1 MCSTCKE
8 KNDRRLARRKER
20 LDGRALLEQAWKNDD
35 EDAIEEHWRWH
46 RIDSDYDEEW
56 EYAPDTHAV
65 WEMMDS
71 LMELSIQDYEQYILN
86 WLIDSQWVNLVNLNM
101 TEKSV
106 AQALITRTMNFE
118 QQFSYSYSKIVGLQA
133 EGPWVLKKDYIILEE
148 NKQNYE
154 IPAGRE
160 INEVLW
166 FSNQPITAFG
176 MGGIGGF
183 GGVGLGANE
192 AGFAQMGYQGSYF
205 MMSGFDYLI
214 RMQEANILNRIL
226 GGSLTYRITALPDG
240 KKDLQLYNAPGNQFN
255 WGNYSQYVGR
265 AVWYWYYD
273 VTPDS
278 RADCLKNNP
287 DVIKMPNEVPLE
299 EMTWTDLNVPA
310 QQWVRR
316 WFTAY
321 VKETLG
327 RVRGKYSGNLKAPDS
342 ELIMDYTSLLT
353 EGKDEKTK
361 LIEELTGPEGWL
373 TRLRPEKVM
382 EKEALLAEN
391 LNKQMKFRAM
401 PRQIY
406 VI

>member
-1 MCSTCKE
+1 MAVIPE
-8 KNDRRLARRKER
+8 PER
-20 LDGRALLEQAWKNDD
+20 SKIYTRIKHQLGAPLRSVELED
-35 EDAIEEHWRWH
+35 
-46 RIDSDYDEEW
+46 
-56 EYAPDTHAV
+56 
-65 WEMMDS
+65 EMMDS
-71 LMELSIQDYEQYILN
+71 LMELAVGDYEEYILQ

-101 TEKSV
+101 NERSV
-106 AQALITRTMNFE
+106 ARALVTRTMDFE
-118 QQFSYSYSKIVGLQA
+118 QQFSYSYSKIVGLQT
-133 EGPWVLKKDYIILEE
+133 EGPWVLKKDYFILEK
-148 NKQNYE
+148 NQQTYE

-160 INEVLW
+160 VNELLW
-166 FSNQPITAFG
+166 FSDQAWSAFG
-176 MGGIGGF
+176 LGGMAGGF

-226 GGSLTYRITALPDG
+226 GGSLTYRITGLPDG
-240 KKDLQLYNAPGNQFN
+240 KKAIHLYNTPGGKFN
-255 WGNYSQYVGR
+255 WSNYNAYVGK

-273 VTPDS
+273 VEPDS

-287 DVIKMPNEVPLE
+287 DIIKLPTDVPVE
-299 EMTWTDLNVPA
+299 ELTWTDLNVPG

-321 VKETLG
+321 CKETLA
-327 RVRGKYSGNLKAPDS
+327 RVRGKYSGNLKTPDS
-342 ELIMDYTSLLT
+342 EIVMDYQSLLT
-353 EGKDEKTK
+353 EAKDEKSK
-361 LIEELTGPEGWL
+361 LVDELNGPEGWL
-373 TRLRPEKVM
+373 TRMRPDKVM
-382 EKEALLAEN
+382 EREALIAEN

>member
-1 MCSTCKE
+1 MSAIPE
-8 KNDRRLARRKER
+8 PER
-20 LDGRALLEQAWKNDD
+20 SKIYTRIKHQLGAPLRSVELED
-35 EDAIEEHWRWH
+35 
-46 RIDSDYDEEW
+46 
-56 EYAPDTHAV
+56 
-65 WEMMDS
+65 EMMDS
-71 LMELSIQDYEQYILN
+71 LMELAIGDYEEYILQ

-101 TEKSV
+101 NERSV
-106 AQALITRTMNFE
+106 ARALVTRTMDFE
-118 QQFSYSYSKIVGLQA
+118 QQFSYSYSKIVGLQT
-133 EGPWVLKKDYIILEE
+133 EGPWVLKKDYFILEK
-148 NKQNYE
+148 NQQTYE

-160 INEVLW
+160 VNELLW
-166 FSNQPITAFG
+166 FSDQPWTAFG
-176 MGGIGGF
+176 LGGMAGGF

-226 GGSLTYRITALPDG
+226 GGSLTYRITGLPDG
-240 KKDLQLYNAPGNQFN
+240 KKAIHLYNTPGGKFN
-255 WGNYSQYVGR
+255 WSNYNAYVGK

-273 VTPDS
+273 VEPDS

-287 DVIKMPNEVPLE
+287 DIIKLPTDVPIE
-299 EMTWTDLNVPA
+299 ELTWSDINVPG

-321 VKETLG
+321 CKETLA
-327 RVRGKYSGNLKAPDS
+327 RVRGKYSGNLKTPDS
-342 ELIMDYTSLLT
+342 EITMDYQSLLT
-353 EGKDEKTK
+353 EAKDEKSK
-361 LIEELTGPEGWL
+361 LIEELIGTEGWL
-373 TRLRPEKVM
+373 TRMRPDKVM
-382 EKEALLAEN
+382 EREALIAEN